1 SYQSTASA
9 PAVLYSDPTPPSP
22 SQPPSQYNPLEHYVP
37 CLAPSC
43 NKHYTSSLLGPTFYL
58 PQQPHQLVRK
68 KAFCVKCA
76 NQELRLAN
84 HKVKQTFESMRQNA
98 GRKTLGQIAV
108 EFELWKEQFHQ
119 DRALEAK
126 ALIASQK
133 KKVLKIAGSIN
144 NQKEKTPATPAP
156 TNNDKNDESWDWRY
170 TPRPCTRKDCK
181 SQWYSPFDNKLYFLY
196 HTSRPSGLI
205 PLPTLCPRCA
215 KTDVEAAEERMEGR
229 KNEGTMWEQW
239 CEEVRRDREME
250 VEFWEKAQE
259 RLVREEG

>member
-1 SYQSTASA
+1 
-9 PAVLYSDPTPPSP
+9 
-22 SQPPSQYNPLEHYVP
+22 
-37 CLAPSC
+37 
-43 NKHYTSSLLGPTFYL
+43 
-58 PQQPHQLVRK
+58 
-68 KAFCVKCA
+68 
-76 NQELRLAN
+76 
-84 HKVKQTFESMRQNA
+84 MRQNA

-144 NQKEKTPATPAP
+144 KQKEKTPATPAP

-259 RLVREEG
+259 RLVREEGVVCAASLDEKEEKGKGKKIEKKEGKDGDKVKKGAFKKIKGGCTVM